1 MKAFIKAIS
10 YYLPEKILTNEE
22 LVKIFPEWS
31 VEKIASKIGV
41 TQRHI
46 SADDET
52 ATDMACKAAEKLF
65 KEHIQVNRDEIDFVI
80 LCTQSPDYF
89 LPTSACIIQN
99 ALNLKTS
106 CGAFDFNQGC
116 SGYIYGLSIAK
127 GMIYAGIAK
136 NVLLLTSETYTKYI
150 HPKDKS
156 NRTIF
161 ADAATAS
168 VISLNGFA
176 EIQDF
181 SLGTD
186 GKGFENLIVKS
197 GASRMP
203 AHQNDLHFDEGN
215 NPISNDFLFMNGSEI
230 FNFTSSS
237 IPQLVKDV
245 LQKNKMIQENIN
257 LFVFHQA
264 NKFMINYLRK
274 LLSIEKDRFYEYLE
288 NVGNTVSSTI
298 PIALVEAKKADK
310 ISGNILLAG
319 FGVGYSWGG
328 VILRTVA
335 DNSL

>member
-10 YYLPEKILTNEE
+10 YYLPDKILTNEE
-22 LVKIFPEWS
+22 LVEIFPEWS

-41 TQRHI
+41 KKRHI
-46 SADDET
+46 SADNET

-65 KEHIQVNRDEIDFVI
+65 EEHNHLSRDEIDFVI

-89 LPTSACIIQN
+89 LPTSACIIQDT
-99 ALNLKTS
+99 LRLKTS

-136 NVLLLTSETYTKYI
+136 NVLLLTSETYSKYI

-161 ADAATAS
+161 ADAATATVVS
-168 VISLNGFA
+168 SNGFA
-176 EIQDF
+176 EIKDF
-181 SLGTD
+181 CMGTD
-186 GKGFENLIVKS
+186 GKGCENLIVKS

-203 AHQNDLHFDEGN
+203 AHQNDIHFDEGN
-215 NPISNDFLFMNGSEI
+215 NPISKDFLFMNGSEI
-230 FNFTSSS
+230 FNFTSLS

-245 LQKNKMIQENIN
+245 LQNNNMIQEDIN

-264 NKFMINYLRK
+264 NKYMINYLRK
-274 LLSIEKDRFYEYLE
+274 LLGIQKDKFYEYLE

-298 PIALVEAKKADK
+298 PIALVEAKKEEK
-310 ISGNILLAG
+310 ICGNILLAG

-328 VILRTVA
+328 VILATVE